1 MIWGP
6 GVSDECVDWAS
17 SAPGVKA
24 PEGNP
29 VDDGGR
35 APGCKKKGGR
45 RDKRKKYMIK
55 SLSMILKLNGIWM
68 QQIIWKNDSDANLDM
83 FVVAC
88 MVRWCFTRAAVSFIS
103 PVIH

>member
-35 APGCKKKGGR
+35 APGCKKKGGGEIR
-45 RDKRKKYMIK
+45 EEQL
-55 SLSMILKLNGIWM
+55 LSIWE
-68 QQIIWKNDSDANLDM
+68 
-83 FVVAC
+83 
-88 MVRWCFTRAAVSFIS
+88 
-103 PVIH
+103 H